1 MQHFWDSRE
10 TGSPLF
16 EVVLFVEMI
25 KQLFSLD
32 VELRAVFAK
41 RSFYKQSLTTV
52 C

>member
-32 VELRAVFAK
+32 VELRAE
-41 RSFYKQSLTTV
+41 SLQSAAFKNKSNQ